1 MACCL
6 QRAKRIAIGPFRA
19 HFEERVLLKFADYPL
34 HQTLSHRRCG
44 GHFLAIFCGEDRDP
58 QTWQWIAT
66 RWILVPLTSDE
77 LADME
82 CTPTAMLG
90 DRRQALVPKLRAEQ
104 WLWLTEGP
112 ERGIGQWGPKLESVR
127 GIAQIDPSSW
137 PQIPTG
143 PLPVRRR
150 SPVQAMLVGDAAI

>member
-19 HFEERVLLKFADYPL
+19 HFEERMLLKFADYPL

-58 QTWQWIAT
+58 QSWQWIAT
-66 RWILVPLTSDE
+66 RWILIPLTSDE

-82 CTPTAMLG
+82 CTPTAVLG

-112 ERGIGQWGPKLESVR
+112 ERGIGQWGPKLSSVR
-127 GIAQIDPSSW
+127 SIAQVDPSGW
-137 PQIPTG
+137 PQVPTG

-150 SPVQAMLVGDAAI
+150 SDPQPALTADAAV